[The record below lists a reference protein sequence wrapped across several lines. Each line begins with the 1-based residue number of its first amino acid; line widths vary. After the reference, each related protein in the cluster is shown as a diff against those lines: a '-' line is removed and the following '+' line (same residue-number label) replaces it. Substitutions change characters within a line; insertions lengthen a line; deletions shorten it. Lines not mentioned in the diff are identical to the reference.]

1 MACVVMLL
9 LLVPGILAWEIAG
22 GGELKGWKDLCRTA
36 AGWLVNDLIIVC
48 LVYAALYVL
57 KGVHT
62 VSFSTRYLGEEVYYS
77 VYDIS
82 FVFQYAVLALLSAA
96 GLGAVK
102 RLAGLFLGKGRGGKS
117 DRAL

>member
-9 LLVPGILAWEIAG
+9 LLVPGILTWEIAG
-22 GGELKGWKDLCRTA
+22 GGELKGWRDLCRAA
-36 AGWLVNDLIIVC
+36 AGWLVSDLVIVC

-82 FVFQYAVLALLSAA
+82 FVFQYSVLALLAAA
-96 GLGAVK
+96 GLGVVE
-102 RLAGLFLGKGRGGKS
+102 RLAGLFLGKRRGKES
-117 DRAL
+117 DKAR